1 MKALGLPLLL
11 AVASLCGGCLSTLP
25 IDMGS
30 DSGGGQQSL
39 GSIVLVSNRLGNETI
54 VPSTCAAGDR
64 QSFLGGDFADE
75 KSGFIVRLVVDP
87 LEGPAARV
95 FSSATPY
102 DKTAVFHRSDCR
114 TFHFSL
120 DSTNWRINDVQDYR
134 ISLTL
139 DCSDKDGD
147 TISGNVSATHC
158 H

>member
-1 MKALGLPLLL
+1 MKSLHLLTLL
-11 AVASLCGGCLSTLP
+11 AAASLCGGCFPTLP
-25 IDMGS
+25 IDASS
-30 DSGGGQQSL
+30 DAGAGRPL
-39 GSIVLVSNRLGNETI
+39 GSFVLTSDRLGHETI
-54 VPSTCAAGDR
+54 APATCTAGDR

-95 FSSATPY
+95 FASATPY
-102 DKTAVFHRSDCR
+102 DKTAVFCRSECR
-114 TFHFSL
+114 VFHFSL
-120 DSTNWRINDVQDYR
+120 DTTNWRINDVQDYR

-139 DCSDKDGD
+139 DCSDKEGD